1 MADDSELDYIKTFLE
16 KVHTTHTIATIETT
30 KNIHMINDTQA
41 ILVYAGES
49 LSADR
54 IMIKKQYSLQF
65 KDASEGAL
73 NSSIYALCEGIDK
86 LNARETIAAYTKPNS
101 LVGMSF
107 LSSGK
112 DYHQM
117 VAGQWFAN
125 VKIIVKWLTS

>member
-1 MADDSELDYIKTFLE
+1 MVSELASIKTFLE
-16 KVHTTHTIATIETT
+16 KVHTAHTVATIETT

-41 ILVYAGES
+41 ILVYAGQS

-54 IMIKKQYSLQF
+54 IMIKRQYALQY
-65 KDASEGAL
+65 KDATEAAL
-73 NSSIYALCEGIDK
+73 NASIYALCEGIDK
-86 LNARETIAAYTKPNS
+86 LNARETITAYTKPAA

-117 VAGQWFAN
+117 TAGNWYTNIQ
-125 VKIIVKWLTS
+125 IISKWLTS

>member
-1 MADDSELDYIKTFLE
+1 MGELAYIKTFLE
-16 KVHTTHTIATIETT
+16 KIHTTHTIATIETT
-30 KNIHMINDTQA
+30 KNIHMIDDTQS

-54 IMIKKQYSLQF
+54 IMIKKQYNLQYI
-65 KDASEGAL
+65 DASEGAL
-73 NSSIYALCEGIDK
+73 NASIYALCEGIDK
-86 LNARETIAAYTKPNS
+86 LNAREAIAAYTRPNS

-117 VAGQWFAN
+117 EAGEWYAN